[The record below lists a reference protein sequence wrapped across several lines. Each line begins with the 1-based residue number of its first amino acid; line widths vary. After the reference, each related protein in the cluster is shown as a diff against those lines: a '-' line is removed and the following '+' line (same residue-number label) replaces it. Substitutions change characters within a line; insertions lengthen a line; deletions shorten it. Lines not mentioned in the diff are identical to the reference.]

1 MREHARHQEAFEY
14 WYRDG
19 NPRTAT
25 ETAMKFGVG
34 AQTVDNWRREFEW
47 DRRLQN
53 RNEKISDYVE
63 DKAVMLLGDAKLK
76 FLEIAH
82 TTIDKYVKQLERDEV
97 ILTPSEFERIVRL
110 AMFLYDQPD
119 SRREIVTVDAVDKAI
134 RELEEELDRITNP

>member
-1 MREHARHQEAFEY
+1 
-14 WYRDG
+14 
-19 NPRTAT
+19 
-25 ETAMKFGVG
+25 MKFGVG